1 MRIEISKMDIVEKL
15 SVAIIEFQ
23 SRVINTDRFSLYTG
37 KYVVIRGERAN
48 HHTTDAVPVI

>member
-15 SVAIIEFQ
+15 FVAIIEFH
-23 SRVINTDRFSLYTG
+23 SLVINTDRFSLYTG

-48 HHTTDAVPVI
+48 HHTTDAVPVL